1 MFPLKGSLEMHL
13 KFETKI
19 LVMLVGHDNTNPS

>member
-1 MFPLKGSLEMHL
+1 MFPCNGSLEMHL

-19 LVMLVGHDNTNPS
+19 LVMLVCDGNMNPS